1 MSESNGWT
9 EYSRLVLSELEKHGE
24 RLEKLSEQ
32 MIKHGEELAQLR
44 VKAGIWGAVSG
55 AFVAIGSFIATRFS
69 G

>member
-1 MSESNGWT
+1 MSQDGWT
-9 EYSRLVLSELEKHGE
+9 QYSRLVLSELEKHGGK
-24 RLEKLSEQ
+24 LEKLSEQ
-32 MIKHGEELAQLR
+32 MVRHGEDIAQLR